1 MEKSNNENKE
11 IRAVC
16 IMENKEKG
24 IRGIVNFVDNGSTT
38 KITAEFTG
46 LPEGKHGFHIHE
58 FGDLSD
64 GCNTAG
70 PHFNPYEKTH
80 GGPDDEERHVGDLGN
95 LVADKEGKASLSYED
110 KLIKLSGPLSVIGR
124 SVVTHEKED
133 DLGRGNEKDSKT
145 TGASGSRIACGI
157 IGLAK

>member
-1 MEKSNNENKE
+1 MDKSNNNE
-11 IRAVC
+11 IKAVC

-24 IRGIVNFVDNGSTT
+24 IKGIVKFTDNGSSC
-38 KITAEFTG
+38 KITAEFSG

-64 GCNTAG
+64 GCTSAG
-70 PHFNPYEKTH
+70 GHFNPYNKTH
-80 GGPDDEERHVGDLGN
+80 GGPEDEERHVGDLGN
-95 LVADKEGKASLSYED
+95 ITADKEGKATYELTD
-110 KLIKLSGPLSVIGR
+110 KLIKLSGPNSIIGR
-124 SVVTHEKED
+124 SVVTHEKVD

-145 TGASGSRIACGI
+145 TGASGARIACGI